1 MLSIGRALMTNPI
14 LLILDEATEGLA
26 PMIAQEIWRIIR
38 FIREGGIA
46 AIIVDKNFATVTDL
60 TDRNVILVK
69 GRAVFEGSGG
79 ELRNQPDLLH
89 QHLGI

>member
-1 MLSIGRALMTNPI
+1 MTNPT

-26 PMIAQEIWRIIR
+26 PLIAQEIWRIIR
-38 FIREGGIA
+38 SIREAGIA
-46 AIIVDKNFATVTDL
+46 AIIVDKNFAAVTEL